1 MEICELCKTKLVDFY
16 HFKKRSEQVRTIKSN
31 CISSKSQDFDDPTE
45 DKSVYNLV
53 QIVRDYISKHSVVEI
68 REEEFEGRLVVE
80 STSCQ
85 PKQSNQDDYEVKV
98 FKTDVATDELEE
110 SFLEEGDIKPEVLE
124 PEYLEEEEDYL
135 PTDDSTKEI
144 IDESVDIDYDVVEFD
159 DEGNELINEYEE
171 SDDFSYT
178 NQQSASE
185 SATDLSRPINPRRM
199 RHPENWACNRRKTL
213 RNSGQSYRNSKGK
226 TVDAKQMRESCGES
240 CRSKCVTK
248 ISEAD
253 RQRAF
258 EQYWGLGD
266 VVKQRKFVYKHI
278 TSAEPKRRRAVN
290 SSSRSVT
297 LQFYLEALDEDETYQ
312 LVQVC
317 KKMFKNTLVIS
328 SQVIQGVVKKYAI
341 QGFNDTRGKFERKL
355 TEAQKL
361 AVEHVKKFP
370 FFYIEQVLTKVD
382 CYNMY
387 KQECSKLGL
396 EPVKEGNYRDIFDK
410 QNQGSFLKT
419 MKVSCEM
426 CHRYYRGTDE
436 EREAL
441 QKEHDIHISLG
452 VNKKCRDRH
461 LGRLRHK
468 RAQERK
474 KAERIAANIKVENKS
489 STPD

>member
-16 HFKKRSEQVRTIKSN
+16 HFKKRSEQVRQIKSS
-31 CISSKSQDFDDPTE
+31 CMSTKSQYLDDQVE
-45 DKSVYNLV
+45 DKSVYSIV

-68 REEEFEGRLVVE
+68 REDESEGQLVVM
-80 STSCQ
+80 STCHR
-85 PKQSNQDDYEVKV
+85 KQLNRDPSHDQ
-98 FKTDVATDELEE
+98 EE
-110 SFLEEGDIKPEVLE
+110 SKDYKLEMGSDDLDETYVDDIDVKPDALE
-124 PEYLEEEEDYL
+124 PEYLEEEDYL
-135 PTDDSTKEI
+135 PTDDSMKELI
-144 IDESVDIDYDVVEFD
+144 EENDETDYDVVEIDGED
-159 DEGNELINEYEE
+159 DELNDCEE

-185 SATDLSRPINPRRM
+185 SANDLSKSVNPRRM
-199 RHPENWACNRRKTL
+199 RHPENWACNKRKTL

-258 EQYWGLGD
+258 EHYWGLGD

-290 SSSRSVT
+290 SSRSVT
-297 LQFYLEALDEDETYQ
+297 LQFYLEASVDEGVHQ

-341 QGFNDTRGKFERKL
+341 EGFNDTRGKFERKL
-355 TEAQKL
+355 TEAQKF

-387 KQECSKLGL
+387 RQECSKLNL
-396 EPVKEGNYRDIFDK
+396 DPVKEGNYRDIFDK

-419 MKVSCEM
+419 MKVACEM

-436 EREAL
+436 ERAAL

-452 VNKKCRDRH
+452 VNKKCRDRA

-474 KAERIAANIKVENKS
+474 KLERIAATIDKT
-489 STPD
+489 STPG

>member
-16 HFKKRSEQVRTIKSN
+16 HFKKRSEQVRTIKSS
-31 CISSKSQDFDDPTE
+31 CISSKPQIIDDPVE
-45 DKSVYNLV
+45 DKNVYSVV

-68 REEEFEGRLVVE
+68 REDEAVGQLIVA
-80 STSCQ
+80 STPFQ
-85 PKQSNQDDYEVKV
+85 QKQFIQNDDDEKNFKIEVNI
-98 FKTDVATDELEE
+98 DELDE
-110 SFLEEGDIKPEVLE
+110 SYLEDSDVRPETLE
-124 PEYLEEEEDYL
+124 PEYLEEEDYL

-144 IDESVDIDYDVVEFD
+144 IEENVDTDYEMVEFD
-159 DEGNELINEYEE
+159 GEEDEMFNECDE

-185 SATDLSRPINPRRM
+185 STTDVNRTANPRRM
-199 RHPENWACNRRKTL
+199 RHPENWACNKRKTL

-226 TVDAKQMRESCGES
+226 TVDAKQMRESCGKS
-240 CRSKCVTK
+240 CRSKCMTK
-248 ISEAD
+248 ISEDD

-278 TSAEPKRRRAVN
+278 TSAEPKRRRAIN
-290 SSSRSVT
+290 SSRSVT
-297 LQFYLEALDEDETYQ
+297 LQFYLEALSEDGTYQ

-341 QGFNDTRGKFERKL
+341 EGFNDTRGKFERKL
-355 TEAQKL
+355 TEAQKF

-387 KQECSKLGL
+387 RQECSKLNL
-396 EPVKEGNYRDIFDK
+396 DPVKEGNYRDIFDK

-436 EREAL
+436 ERSAL

-452 VNKKCRDRH
+452 VNKKCRDRA

-474 KAERIAANIKVENKS
+474 KAERIAANAKVGNITS
-489 STPD
+489 PD